1 MKIIYKLLLCSL
13 LPSLQI
19 QAQVKN
25 TMELGLGYFGSNLR
39 QVDKRFQLSQVSLEI
54 RPGWADQKLGIGLQ
68 SLWVS
73 ANAENQ
79 TEWAVGPQVS
89 YHPAGNK
96 KLDPFV
102 SLSPMWSRA
111 QTSLEEASHWHLKY
125 SYGIRWEVR
134 PHWKLSFEMANF
146 RHASGLFPSPRSER
160 KGGVL
165 PAVGFRYVFR
175 N

>member
-1 MKIIYKLLLCSL
+1 MIKSVLLIVVLFPLVGWSQ
-13 LPSLQI
+13 SSSR
-19 QAQVKN
+19 VE
-25 TMELGLGYFGSNLR
+25 TGLGYFGSNLR

-54 RPGWADQKLGIGLQ
+54 RPDWANQKLGIGLQ

-175 N
+175 Y